1 MEMRLHVSFE
11 RERVRELSVTDVA
24 DVRPV
29 GAVRGNVASD
39 VMWQRELPTTQ
50 RTGKWTAVTACMTL
64 QAVRLQLDTN
74 TAHSGQGIIITLVL
88 LQTTNKRLSYLTQ
101 TAQ

>member
-29 GAVRGNVASD
+29 CAVRGNVASD

-50 RTGKWTAVTACMTL
+50 RTGKWPAVAACMTL

-74 TAHSGQGIIITLVL
+74 TTHNGQGIIITLVL